1 MAVTSNHDSP
11 PDWRGN
17 DCAEGRWPPV
27 LSKDLVTSA
36 VASCAAP
43 MSDAPLPTFGRAW
56 AVLERTTQVPV
67 GASAQ
72 GTRLPMLGSQ
82 LEPAGVGIA
91 RRMRSTNV
99 HYLAM
104 TNIPSTVPTSTVPTT
119 TVPTTTKQLATTG
132 ADSGV
137 IPGRTWSPPD

>member
-1 MAVTSNHDSP
+1 M
-11 PDWRGN
+11 
-17 DCAEGRWPPV
+17 
-27 LSKDLVTSA
+27 LSRDLVTSA

-43 MSDAPLPTFGRAW
+43 MSDTPLPTFGRAW
-56 AVLERTTQVPV
+56 AVLERTTQAPV

-82 LEPAGVGIA
+82 LEPTGAGVA

-104 TNIPSTVPTSTVPTT
+104 TSIPSTVPTT